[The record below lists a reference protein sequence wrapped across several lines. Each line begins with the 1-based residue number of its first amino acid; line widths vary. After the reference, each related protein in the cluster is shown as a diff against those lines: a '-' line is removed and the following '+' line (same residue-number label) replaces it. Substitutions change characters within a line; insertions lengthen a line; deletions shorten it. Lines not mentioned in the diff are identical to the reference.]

1 VKELCRRDYQMDVD
15 TRLVGKTLYVGT
27 VLDGLVGQDL
37 SLRMEMLNKLEGA
50 MLNSV
55 RVALSTDAE
64 LNFLVLKARD
74 SRLGV
79 SMTLIRYF
87 PDVKSL
93 LYYRISRSDSED
105 RLVFETINS
114 AEQESPDSWKDI
126 TMTEFYARLAASRMG
141 RLLSSNPLV
150 GVFLQIHRVRG
161 DFGTDGV
168 MYLTVDKYT
177 SAPSSHLLTDEILK
191 TAVVDI
197 VSDIIGKY
205 GAKDIITA
213 VTVKDETGKILLTL
227 KENELIK
234 SAEQRK
240 NTKHLG

>member
-1 VKELCRRDYQMDVD
+1 MKELCRRDYQMDVD

>member
-1 VKELCRRDYQMDVD
+1 MDVD